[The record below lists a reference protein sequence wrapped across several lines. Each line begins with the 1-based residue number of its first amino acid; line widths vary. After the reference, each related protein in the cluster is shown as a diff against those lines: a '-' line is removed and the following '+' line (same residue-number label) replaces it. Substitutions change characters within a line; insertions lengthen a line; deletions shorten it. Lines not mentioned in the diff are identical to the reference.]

1 MGADVVDRQDVGMGE
16 AATASASCSNRR
28 SAIGVAAKP
37 GSEHLDRDVALQPR
51 VVRAVDRAHAAGAQQ
66 IGDMERA
73 QPGSRCNGHS
83 RESRK
88 F

>member
-1 MGADVVDRQDVGMGE
+1 MGE
-16 AATASASCSNRR
+16 ASDRQRFLLESSQ
-28 SAIGVAAKP
+28 AIGVAAKP

-51 VVRAVDRAHAAGAQQ
+51 VVRAVDRAHTAGSQQ